1 MYGASEKAGMLPST
15 TPRHRR
21 STSSLPDSLP
31 STPASVVPPQYK
43 RLVEEAYAKKA
54 PEHCI
59 LQNARKPQEDTYLR
73 ACLSTSGEN
82 GPTSI

>member
-1 MYGASEKAGMLPST
+1 MLPST

-21 STSSLPDSLP
+21 STSSLPGRLP

-43 RLVEEAYAKKA
+43 RLVKEAYTKKA

-59 LQNARKPQEDTYLR
+59 LQNARKTQEDTYRR
-73 ACLSTSGEN
+73 ACRSISREN